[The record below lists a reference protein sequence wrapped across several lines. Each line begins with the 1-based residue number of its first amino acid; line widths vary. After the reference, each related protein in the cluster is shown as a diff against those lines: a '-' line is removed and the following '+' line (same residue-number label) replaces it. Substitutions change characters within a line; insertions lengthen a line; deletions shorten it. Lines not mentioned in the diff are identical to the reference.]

1 MMDDGRSIA
10 VAAARLGPRTSV
22 LVHSVQTTQAVD
34 ERLAHSCRGDVLLTF
49 TGHQLEGGAEFGV
62 QRLRGVPSDLKPAAT
77 CWAVVREGRHED
89 EPADANSLPHLR
101 DIAGSV
107 GRRCEK
113 VERSTVMP
121 DGISGRRKRRIQ
133 NIGLDP
139 SYDISPRA
147 ETTTGYGECGGREI
161 EDREIVIASVQ
172 QVIDQS

>member
-1 MMDDGRSIA
+1 M
-10 VAAARLGPRTSV
+10 
-22 LVHSVQTTQAVD
+22 
-34 ERLAHSCRGDVLLTF
+34 LLTF

-62 QRLRGVPSDLKPAAT
+62 QRLRGVPGDLKSAAT
-77 CWAVVREGRHED
+77 CGTVVSESCYED

-107 GRRCEK
+107 ARRSEK
-113 VERSTVMP
+113 VECSTVMP

-139 SYDISPRA
+139 SDGISPRA

-161 EDREIVIASVQ
+161 EDREIVIARVQ